1 MAPTDSSPV
10 VAQPPNSLDHHVVA
24 LRLAHEALVR
34 KYLRKGDTLTH
45 TRCMGCLEEHV
56 FVEYAQANGRTWLR
70 GTPTK
75 DTIRLG
81 GSREPADDIAFY
93 NIKKRAELEQNDMVD
108 EAWNNSQG
116 HGD

>member
-1 MAPTDSSPV
+1 MPSDCLPV
-10 VAQPPNSLDHHVVA
+10 VAPASNAPDV
-24 LRLAHEALVR
+24 LAHEALVR

-45 TRCMGCLEEHV
+45 TRCLGCLEEHI

-81 GSREPADDIAFY
+81 GSREPADDIAIRNVTHINRVPVSVCEFAVEFSS
-93 NIKKRAELEQNDMVD
+93 RAPTP
-108 EAWNNSQG
+108 
-116 HGD
+116 